1 MKALVLSC
9 STGGGH
15 NAAAK
20 AVYEALRGQGI
31 QAEYMDAF
39 QLTGENTARRVG
51 NFYVQTVQ
59 HVPAA
64 FGAAYRLATVIS
76 SPRRKSPVY
85 FANKLVSGKL
95 EDYIRDNQIDVA
107 VVSHLYPAE
116 TLTDLKANGK
126 TDIPV
131 IVVCTDYTCI
141 PFWEE
146 TKCDAY
152 ILPHPELTEEYEKR
166 GVPRE
171 KLFPYGI
178 PVSQGFLQRNDREKA
193 RQLLGLAQKPTH
205 LIMTGSM
212 GYGHIGQLVRE
223 ILDRKEKQHQIVVIC
238 GSNRKLY
245 RELKEQFRGTEA
257 LKLVGFTTRVSA
269 YMDAAD
275 VLYSKPG
282 GLSSTE
288 AIVKGIPLVH
298 TTPIPGCETLN
309 QRFFL
314 KHGMSVSGE
323 TAEEEAKLGIRL
335 IENGRM
341 REKMLNAQHGN
352 AFPKAADQV
361 ARLAGVMGREHE
373 SRRRE
378 KENV

>member
-1 MKALVLSC
+1 M
-9 STGGGH
+9 
-15 NAAAK
+15 
-20 AVYEALRGQGI
+20 
-31 QAEYMDAF
+31 
-39 QLTGENTARRVG
+39 
-51 NFYVQTVQ
+51 
-59 HVPAA
+59 
-64 FGAAYRLATVIS
+64 
-76 SPRRKSPVY
+76 
-85 FANKLVSGKL
+85 
-95 EDYIRDNQIDVA
+95 
-107 VVSHLYPAE
+107 
-116 TLTDLKANGK
+116 
-126 TDIPV
+126 
-131 IVVCTDYTCI
+131 
-141 PFWEE
+141 
-146 TKCDAY
+146 
-152 ILPHPELTEEYEKR
+152 
-166 GVPRE
+166 
-171 KLFPYGI
+171 
-178 PVSQGFLQRNDREKA
+178 
-193 RQLLGLAQKPTH
+193 
-205 LIMTGSM
+205 
-212 GYGHIGQLVRE
+212 RE
-223 ILDRKEKQHQIVVIC
+223 ILDRKENQHQIVVIC